1 MESKKKILLIINPI
15 SGGSEKD
22 DLKKKIE
29 KSLSK
34 RDHKLKVFETTG
46 TSDKEKI
53 ETILDGEK
61 YQLMLVAGGD
71 GTIQLAAKAV
81 ADRDIAVGLIP
92 AGSANGLASNLN
104 IPDDLE
110 DQIEIAL
117 GNKFI
122 MMDILSINDHYSL
135 HIADLGINAALI
147 ENYENSS
154 IRGKWGYMLQ
164 TIPTLIE
171 SNLPYGFSLDLNG
184 EKIEKEGV
192 MVAIANAKQFAT
204 GAVIN
209 PDGKMDDGLF
219 EVLIFKSLDVVG
231 ILKTLNENSKRDPEF
246 VESFTTTK
254 VTISC
259 DKNVPF
265 QVDGEFIG
273 HVKKVSADVLPAKL
287 KLMVSETFQE

>member
-71 GTIQLAAKAV
+71 GTIQLAAKAA

-184 EKIEKEGV
+184 EIIEKEGV

-209 PDGKMDDGLF
+209 PEGKMDDGLF

-273 HVKKVSADVLPAKL
+273 HVNKVSADVLPAKL

>member
-71 GTIQLAAKAV
+71 GTIQLAAKAA

-171 SNLPYGFSLDLNG
+171 SNLPYGFSLNLNG
-184 EKIEKEGV
+184 EIIEKEGV

-273 HVKKVSADVLPAKL
+273 HVNKVSADVLPAKL